1 MFYKFY
7 SFFFFFFFLQFQIY
21 ESMTLFHKNSV
32 LFSILFYINH
42 Q

>member
-1 MFYKFY
+1 MFYNLY
-7 SFFFFFFFLQFQIY
+7 SFFIYFLLFQIY
-21 ESMTLFHKNSV
+21 ESMTLFHKNSA